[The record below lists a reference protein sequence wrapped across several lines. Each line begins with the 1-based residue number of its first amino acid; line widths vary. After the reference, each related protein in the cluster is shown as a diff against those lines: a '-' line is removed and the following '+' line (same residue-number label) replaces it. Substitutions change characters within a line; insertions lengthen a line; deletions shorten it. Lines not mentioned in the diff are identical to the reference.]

1 MATMTERRQ
10 ASAAVAVLRLVHRQP
25 GIDRAALARELT
37 TTSGLITE
45 TVARLTGLGLLS
57 QRPAPRT
64 GLRGRPTTNLEPHPR
79 GPLTIAVAIGHETCQ
94 VAVAQ
99 LGGTEVAR
107 TERPHDQ
114 VPDQVL
120 DAVATDLRS
129 LRKRH
134 VTRIRA
140 IAVSVPATVRD
151 NGLIQAASLGWHDID
166 LSVLWP

>member
-79 GPLTIAVAIGHETCQ
+79 GPLTIAVAIGHQTCQ
-94 VAVAQ
+94 VAAAHPD
-99 LGGTEVAR
+99 GTESPA
-107 TERPHDQ
+107 TGRPHQ
-114 VPDQVL
+114 P
-120 DAVATDLRS
+120 R
-129 LRKRH
+129 
-134 VTRIRA
+134 
-140 IAVSVPATVRD
+140 PP
-151 NGLIQAASLGWHDID
+151 N
-166 LSVLWP
+166 